1 MLAIINA
8 RIMTVADGVIES
20 GAVLVDDAG
29 KIAAVGAQVDV
40 PDEAE
45 VLDAGGR
52 TLTPGLI
59 DAFSHLGLVN
69 EGLGWAGNDA
79 DEATDPNTAHVR
91 AVDGVYPFDRGIA
104 EARTGGV
111 TTVHVVPGGSNVLA
125 GQALAIKL
133 RRAAVADDLILRH
146 PTGVAA
152 SLGER
157 PKATYGGEKRMPA
170 TRMGI
175 AAILRE
181 ALVKAQQY
189 DPGKERDL
197 RCEALLP
204 VLRGELPL
212 LVQAHRADDII
223 TALRIGREFGI
234 RITLLGAT
242 EAHLVAD
249 LIAEAGAAVAAGPSL
264 APRGRQETRDV
275 GFHLPLTLLRHG
287 VPTAIV
293 TGHPQLDQPYLNI
306 EAALAVREGL
316 TPDQALRAIT
326 LTPAEILGVA
336 DRVGSIAVGKD
347 ADLVLWH
354 GDPLELTTRV
364 AWTMVEGRVVYV
376 DGDDGDRDGDRRPV
390 LSADGDTGPGA
401 GGPCGEVDRR

>member
-1 MLAIINA
+1 MLAIVNA
-8 RIMTVADGVIES
+8 RILTVSDGVIES

-29 KIAAVGAQVDV
+29 KIAAVGERVEVPDGAQVT
-40 PDEAE
+40 
-45 VLDAGGR
+45 DAGGR
-52 TLTPGLI
+52 TLTPGLV
-59 DAFSHLGLVN
+59 DAFSHLGLFN
-69 EGLGWAGNDA
+69 EGLGWAGQDA
-79 DEATDPNTAHVR
+79 EEATDPNTAHVR
-91 AVDGVYPFDRGIA
+91 ALDGIYPFDRGIA

-125 GQALAIKL
+125 GQALVIKL
-133 RRAAVADDLILRH
+133 RRAAVADQLILRH

-175 AAILRE
+175 AAVLRE

-189 DPGKERDL
+189 KPEKERDL

-212 LVQAHRADDII
+212 LVQAHRADDIL

-242 EAHLVAD
+242 EAHRVAD
-249 LIAEAGAAVAAGPSL
+249 LIAEAGAAVGAGPSL

-275 GFHLPLTLLRHG
+275 GFHLPLALIRHG

-293 TGHPQLDQPYLNI
+293 TGHPHLDQPYLNVA
-306 EAALAVREGL
+306 AALAVREGL
-316 TPDQALRAIT
+316 TPEQALRAVT

-336 DRVGSIAVGKD
+336 DRVGSVTAGKD
-347 ADLVLWH
+347 ADLVLWD

-364 AWTMVEGRVVYV
+364 AWTMVEGRRVYV
-376 DGDDGDRDGDRRPV
+376 DGGDRSRDGDRQ
-390 LSADGDTGPGA
+390 ADE
-401 GGPCGEVDRR
+401 EVQS

>member
-1 MLAIINA
+1 MLAIVNA
-8 RIMTVADGVIES
+8 RILTVSDGVIES

-29 KIAAVGAQVDV
+29 KIAAVGERVEVPDGAQVT
-40 PDEAE
+40 
-45 VLDAGGR
+45 DAGGR
-52 TLTPGLI
+52 TLTPGLV
-59 DAFSHLGLVN
+59 DAFSHLGLFN
-69 EGLGWAGNDA
+69 EGLGWAGQDA
-79 DEATDPNTAHVR
+79 EEATDPNTAHVR
-91 AVDGVYPFDRGIA
+91 ALDGIYPFDRGIA

-125 GQALAIKL
+125 GQALVIKL
-133 RRAAVADDLILRH
+133 RRAAVADQLILRH

-175 AAILRE
+175 AAVLRE

-189 DPGKERDL
+189 KPEKERDL

-212 LVQAHRADDII
+212 LVQAHRADDIL

-242 EAHLVAD
+242 EAHRVAD

-275 GFHLPLTLLRHG
+275 GFHLPLALIRHG

-293 TGHPQLDQPYLNI
+293 TGHPQLDQPYLNVA
-306 EAALAVREGL
+306 AALAVREGL
-316 TPDQALRAIT
+316 TPEQALSAVT

-336 DRVGSIAVGKD
+336 DRVGSVTAGKD
-347 ADLVLWH
+347 ADLVLWD

-364 AWTMVEGRVVYV
+364 AWTMVEGRRVYV
-376 DGDDGDRDGDRRPV
+376 DGGDRSRDGDRQ
-390 LSADGDTGPGA
+390 ADE
-401 GGPCGEVDRR
+401 EVQS